1 MIIPKLVYIYGKNQI
16 MSDNLPEKN
25 KEDEELMDNQPLVF
39 DNDSDEFNPKNE
51 VPSFLKVLCV
61 LSLINIVFGF
71 FPAIISVFSD
81 QANAQVEFEQQIS
94 QMNEMFSSF
103 EEMPQ
108 NFAGEMTEFLNAK
121 KLNLLLENSFL
132 VMIFLL
138 EAYGVWLMFKL
149 KRKGFALYVI
159 SQMVLV
165 ILNFAIYPSSNIFTT
180 ATLASLIITSI
191 LFVVLYWLNLK
202 HMKD

>member
-1 MIIPKLVYIYGKNQI
+1 MTN
-16 MSDNLPEKN
+16 NLPEKN
-25 KEDEELMDNQPLVF
+25 KEDEELMENQPLVF
-39 DNDSDEFNPKNE
+39 DNDSEEFNPKNE
-51 VPSFLKVLCV
+51 VPSFLKVLCI
-61 LSLINIVFGF
+61 LSLINIVFGI
-71 FPAIISVFSD
+71 FPAIGSVFSD
-81 QANAQVEFEQQIS
+81 QENA
-94 QMNEMFSSF
+94 
-103 EEMPQ
+103 EEMRAFDKWLRGEDPTYTETTGLGLPQ
-108 NFAGEMTEFLNAK
+108 NLAEEMTEFLNAK

-159 SQMVLV
+159 SQIVLV

-191 LFVVLYWLNLK
+191 LFTVLYWLNLK

>member
-39 DNDSDEFNPKNE
+39 DNDSDELNPKNE

-159 SQMVLV
+159 SQVVLV

>member
-159 SQMVLV
+159 SQVVLV

>member
-1 MIIPKLVYIYGKNQI
+1 MLVYIYGKNQI

-25 KEDEELMDNQPLVF
+25 KENEELMDNQPLVF

-159 SQMVLV
+159 SQLVLL

-191 LFVVLYWLNLK
+191 LFVALYWLNLK

>member
-39 DNDSDEFNPKNE
+39 DNDSDELNPKNE

-121 KLNLLLENSFL
+121 KMNLLLENSFL

-159 SQMVLV
+159 SQVVLV